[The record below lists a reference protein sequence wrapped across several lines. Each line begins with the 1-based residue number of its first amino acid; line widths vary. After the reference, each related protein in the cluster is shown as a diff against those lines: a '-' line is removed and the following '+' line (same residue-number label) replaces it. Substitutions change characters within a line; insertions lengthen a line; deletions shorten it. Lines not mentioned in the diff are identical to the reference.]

1 MCRADYS
8 EVMFSRRPPDL
19 SNVIDGVG
27 CVIARAAVIGLVLT
41 ILASC
46 KAESARTFPM
56 KGQILAIAAEA
67 RPDGRREITVKHE
80 DVPHFMPAMTM
91 AYVVRQPALLDG
103 LAPGDLFT
111 ATLVGTDGEYYL
123 TDLKRTGH
131 ANLPPDARAVKILD
145 VMQPGDEV
153 PSDPLQDQT
162 GATRTLADWRGR
174 ALAVTF
180 VYTRCPLPD
189 FCPLMDRRFGE
200 LQRAIRADA
209 RLRDRVHL
217 VSVTFDPAHDTLAV
231 IQAHA
236 RMRGAD
242 PETWSYLTGPP
253 AAIEHFTSRFGVS
266 AMADPDAAAAFTHNL
281 RTAVIDRQGRLV
293 TIQSGNEWTVDGLLG
308 DLRTASGS

>member
-1 MCRADYS
+1 
-8 EVMFSRRPPDL
+8 
-19 SNVIDGVG
+19 
-27 CVIARAAVIGLVLT
+27 
-41 ILASC
+41 
-46 KAESARTFPM
+46 
-56 KGQILAIAAEA
+56 
-67 RPDGRREITVKHE
+67 
-80 DVPHFMPAMTM
+80 
-91 AYVVRQPALLDG
+91 LLDG

-111 ATLVGTDGEYYL
+111 ATLVAAEGEYYL

-131 ANLPPDARAVKILD
+131 ADLPPDARAVKILD

-162 GATRTLADWRGR
+162 GATRTLADWRGQ

-200 LQRAIRADA
+200 LQRAIAGDA

-217 VSVTFDPAHDTLAV
+217 VSVTFDPAHDTPAV

-236 RMRGAD
+236 RSRGAD
-242 PETWSYLTGPP
+242 PETWTYLTGAA

-266 AMADPDAAAAFTHNL
+266 PIAGPDASQTITHNL
-281 RTAVIDRQGRLV
+281 RTAVVDRQGRLV
-293 TIQSGNEWTVDGLLG
+293 TIHSGNEWTVDELLAE
-308 DLRTASGS
+308 LRRASGT